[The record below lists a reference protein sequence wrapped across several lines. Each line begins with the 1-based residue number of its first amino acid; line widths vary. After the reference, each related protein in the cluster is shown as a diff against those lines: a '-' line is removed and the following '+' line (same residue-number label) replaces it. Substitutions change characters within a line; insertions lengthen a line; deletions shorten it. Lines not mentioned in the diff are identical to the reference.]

1 VPRSL
6 LGGWEGSKE
15 GLSGNSM
22 PFRRRASPVI
32 AVSAPDGD
40 GFAHR
45 SGMDGAWNAEFDSA
59 GPTFV
64 IRAMTPSAFTGRS
77 MRPLLALIA
86 LACAARLR
94 AQEYPGLEPFITAV
108 PGQPDVAVEAGAEAA
123 LLTRIATIVDKP
135 QPSPTGDA
143 RDYVSYARY
152 YWPNPDTPNHLPFV
166 RRDGHS
172 NEEQVA
178 LGDEPRL
185 MKMDETVGEL
195 AIGWAVYH
203 REAYARRAG
212 EWLRAWFVDP
222 ATAMHPNLE
231 RGQIAL
237 GHDDN
242 RGRGEGILDARE
254 FIGLVDALRMLH
266 GAPGL
271 PPADEAA
278 IRAWFGEYLHWLLT
292 SKIGNAEHAAAN
304 NHGSWFLAQAIAIAR
319 YVGRD
324 DVARGLANED
334 FARIAGQIQPDG
346 RQPLELARADSLTY
360 STFNLTAQ
368 FLVARLS
375 AGLGV
380 DLYHYSAPNGASLAR
395 AVDYLRPYNQ
405 DLSKW
410 QGSQVRKIEPGFLDQ
425 ILADEALLATA
436 RR

>member
-1 VPRSL
+1 
-6 LGGWEGSKE
+6 
-15 GLSGNSM
+15 
-22 PFRRRASPVI
+22 
-32 AVSAPDGD
+32 
-40 GFAHR
+40 
-45 SGMDGAWNAEFDSA
+45 MDGIWNAEFDSA

-64 IRAMTPSAFTGRS
+64 ILAMTPPTFMGRGI
-77 MRPLLALIA
+77 RPLLAFMA
-86 LACAARLR
+86 LAGAAGLR
-94 AQEYPGLEPFITAV
+94 SQEYPGLAPFITAV
-108 PGQPDVAVEAGAEAA
+108 PGQPDVSVEAAAEAA
-123 LLTRIATIVDKP
+123 LLTRIASIVDKP

-152 YWPNPDTPNHLPFV
+152 YWPNPDTSNHLPFV

-178 LGDEPRL
+178 LGDESRL

-195 AIGWAVYH
+195 ALGWAVYH
-203 REAYARRAG
+203 RESYALRAG

-237 GHDDN
+237 GHDEN

-271 PPADEAA
+271 PAADEGA
-278 IRAWFGEYLHWLLT
+278 IHAWFGEYLHWMLT

-324 DVARGLANED
+324 DIARGLANED
-334 FARIAGQIQPDG
+334 FARIASQIRADG

-360 STFNLTAQ
+360 SAFNLTAQ

-375 AGLGV
+375 VGLGV
-380 DLYHYSAPNGASLAR
+380 DVYHYTAANGASLAK
-395 AVDYLRPYNQ
+395 AVEFLRPYNL

-410 QGSQVRKIEPGFLDQ
+410 QGSQVRKVEPGFLDQ
-425 ILADEALLATA
+425 ILADEDLLASA
-436 RR
+436 RK